1 VLCVCVQH
9 FFQII
14 INNKII
20 NKFISFPPRSI
31 IKHREEK
38 GRRGEEKKGRR
49 GEEKKGR
56 TGGCTTIS
64 FFFSYFIIIRM

>member
-1 VLCVCVQH
+1 MLCVCVQH

-38 GRRGEEKKGRR
+38 GRRGEEKKRR
-49 GEEKKGR
+49 RDGEERRRRDGQEDAQQ
-56 TGGCTTIS
+56 
-64 FFFSYFIIIRM
+64 

>member
-1 VLCVCVQH
+1 MLCVCVQH

-31 IKHREEK
+31 IKHRD
-38 GRRGEEKKGRR
+38 GEERR
-49 GEEKKGR
+49 RRDGEERRRRDGQEDAQQ
-56 TGGCTTIS
+56 
-64 FFFSYFIIIRM
+64 